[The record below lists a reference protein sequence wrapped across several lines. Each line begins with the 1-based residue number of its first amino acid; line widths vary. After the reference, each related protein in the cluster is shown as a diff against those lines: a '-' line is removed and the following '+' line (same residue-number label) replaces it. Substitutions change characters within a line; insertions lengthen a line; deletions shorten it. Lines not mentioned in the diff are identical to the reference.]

1 MLITIEGIDGAG
13 KTTIATKLFK
23 YLKDK
28 GYEVHLFRE
37 PGSTEVGEKIR
48 DLLLYYNL
56 DERAELL
63 LFESARAEL
72 VEKKILPLLKE
83 GKMVILDRFFDSTTA
98 YQGYGR
104 GLDIEK
110 VQIINEFATKGL
122 KPNLTILLDIRPEI
136 ALERIGARDRFEEL
150 EFLKKVREGFLK
162 IAEEE
167 RERIHI
173 VDAER
178 EIDEVFKEVL
188 SITERLLC

>member
-37 PGSTEVGEKIR
+37 PGSTEAGEKIR

-56 DERAELL
+56 DDRAELL

-83 GKMVILDRFFDSTTA
+83 GKTVILDRFFDSTTA

-110 VQIINEFATKGL
+110 VKIINEFATKDL
-122 KPNLTILLDIRPEI
+122 KPDLTILLDIRPEI

-167 RERIHI
+167 KERVHI

-178 EIDEVFKEVL
+178 KIEEVFKEVL
-188 SITERLLC
+188 RITERLLC